1 MAAAVMVSP
10 ETHLLSHDGG
20 TTYSVPWAAG
30 SGYTAAADYPQPIE
44 PLRILHMDADIVV
57 VSKPAFLP
65 TENTKLI
72 KDSVR
77 SRVESE
83 LIVRGESAEGLHV
96 AHRLDWETSGL
107 LVLARHKDAMRSL
120 TRQFAERTIRKAY
133 TADVLGAPPQPTGAL
148 ELPLAADARNPPRQC
163 VDLREGKGGGKP
175 ATTRWAVLPAAEG
188 DTITTEGGGG
198 GAGGGGGG
206 GSSTDGGGGA
216 DGDAD
221 GTDVGAGDCSGG
233 GGGTA
238 AEGQACARRSTWP
251 ESGPG
256 CNLAP
261 TEISSR
267 LHLWPESGRCHQLRH
282 RTLTA
287 AAHATTRRSRGPPT
301 YLGRPSGPEGK
312 LLRGA
317 RVSRLQRRRCHCLLP
332 TTTGVTSCD
341 YTCSR
346 SDAPSW
352 ATPSMLH
359 PLATTPQWAEEPP
372 APHRLVGR
380 ARPLRLPIAPR
391 PAPPLHQ
398 GCTYTRAALALRTR
412 PAASG
417 LSSLTRRRLLV
428 RRHGGALR
436 RRRHRG
442 GVTPPPW
449 RAFGALFVTA
459 YRAR

>member
-1 MAAAVMVSP
+1 MATAVMVSP

-188 DTITTEGGGG
+188 DTITTEGRGAGGG
-198 GAGGGGGG
+198 DGAGGGGGG
-206 GSSTDGGGGA
+206 SGSTDGGGDA

-221 GTDVGAGDCSGG
+221 GTDVGAGDCGG
-233 GGGTA
+233 SGGGTA
-238 AEGQACARRSTWP
+238 VESQACARLSTWA

-267 LHLWPESGRCHQLRH
+267 LHLWPESGRCHQLRQ

-287 AAHATTRRSRGPPT
+287 AAHVTTRAP
-301 YLGRPSGPEGK
+301 
-312 LLRGA
+312 GA
-317 RVSRLQRRRCHCLLP
+317 
-332 TTTGVTSCD
+332 
-341 YTCSR
+341 
-346 SDAPSW
+346 
-352 ATPSMLH
+352 H
-359 PLATTPQWAEEPP
+359 PLAQGNPLDPKGSCLGGLELVASNVADVIACCPPPQASPAATTPAR
-372 APHRLVGR
+372 ARMPHRGR
-380 ARPLRLPIAPR
+380 LPLCSTRWLPPHSGRKNPLRPTAWWAGHARFVFLLLLLLLLRYTKAAPTR
-391 PAPPLHQ
+391 EQPWLCAPGQ
-398 GCTYTRAALALRTR
+398 RRVGCLR
-412 PAASG
+412 
-417 LSSLTRRRLLV
+417 
-428 RRHGGALR
+428 
-436 RRRHRG
+436 
-442 GVTPPPW
+442 
-449 RAFGALFVTA
+449 
-459 YRAR
+459 